1 VSHGRLPRVQQPA
14 NETPSEE
21 GVVAAITHEGEGII
35 RGGKTAFVAGA
46 LPGERIRFRRTKRHR
61 QHDDAQ
67 LLEVLEPA
75 ADRAQ
80 PRCAH
85 FGVCGGCAL
94 QHLAPESQ
102 LAAKQLELKDNLE
115 RVAQVM
121 PDQWLEPL
129 RGPVWNYRRRA
140 RLGAKYVIKKGRVV
154 VGFRERLA
162 PYVAALDR
170 CDVLAAPADALIT
183 PLSEMLTGLS
193 IRERLPQ
200 IEVAVADNA
209 TALVLRVLSPP
220 TPDDIAKLHA
230 FEKEHQVRFYLQPAG
245 LDSVH
250 RLPPR
255 AGEEGMGGL
264 GATPRAAAAPSLA
277 AGTDSAEQHA
287 LPPNLVTAADSAERH
302 AHLLNLATAAD
313 SAERHAH
320 LLNLATAADSGERH
334 ALPPNLG
341 FASGTA
347 SHPAELPL
355 TYALPAFDVTL
366 EFTPTDFI
374 QINGPINEALVSR
387 AVELL
392 APEPNSRVLDLFCGL
407 GNFTLPLARKA
418 AQVVGVEGDRDLVK
432 RASANARRNG
442 IDNAEF
448 HIADLAKAIGDT
460 PATAPAWAKQPFDY
474 ILLDPPRAGA
484 REMLPTVARLAPKR
498 VLYISCHPG
507 SLARDTGMLVHQF
520 GFTLRAAG
528 VLDMFPHTTHVES
541 LALFELANARS

>member
-1 VSHGRLPRVQQPA
+1 MSHDRASRVQQP
-14 NETPSEE
+14 PSEVADEE
-21 GVVAAITHEGEGII
+21 GTVSAITHEGEGIVKV
-35 RGGKTAFVAGA
+35 GKTAFVAGA

-61 QHDDAQ
+61 QHDDAR
-67 LLEVLEPA
+67 LIEVLDPA
-75 ADRAQ
+75 ADRVT

-85 FGVCGGCAL
+85 FGICGGCAL

-102 LAAKQLELKDNLE
+102 LAAKQLELRDNLE
-115 RVAQVM
+115 RVAQVT

-140 RLGAKYVIKKGRVV
+140 RLGAKYVAKKGRVV

-170 CDVLAAPADALIT
+170 CEVLAAPADALIT

-209 TALVLRVLSPP
+209 VALVMRVLSPP
-220 TPDDIAKLHA
+220 TPEDLAKLRA
-230 FEKEHQVRFYLQPAG
+230 FEQAHNVRLYLQPAG

-250 RLPPR
+250 RLPPE
-255 AGEEGMGGL
+255 AS
-264 GATPRAAAAPSLA
+264 P
-277 AGTDSAEQHA
+277 SAE
-287 LPPNLVTAADSAERH
+287 S
-302 AHLLNLATAAD
+302 
-313 SAERHAH
+313 
-320 LLNLATAADSGERH
+320 
-334 ALPPNLG
+334 
-341 FASGTA
+341 
-347 SHPAELPL
+347 PL
-355 TYALPAFDVTL
+355 MYRLPAFDLSL
-366 EFTPTDFI
+366 EFTPTDFV
-374 QINGPINEALVSR
+374 QINGPINEALVTR
-387 AVELL
+387 AIELL
-392 APEPNSRVLDLFCGL
+392 NPEPDADVLDLFCGL

-418 AQVVGVEGDRDLVK
+418 RRVVGVEGDAQLVK
-432 RASANARRNG
+432 RAADNARRNG
-442 IDNAEF
+442 IETAEF
-448 HIADLAKAIGDT
+448 HVADLSKPPGET
-460 PATAPAWAKQPFDY
+460 PATAPAWTQISKGSGPRY

-520 GFTLRAAG
+520 GFRLRAAG

-541 LALFELANARS
+541 LALFEPAAARS